1 MAKKDDN
8 LTDFGDGSDAAA
20 ALTPAQVEQTAG
32 AQGPSALAPSVER
45 VWIQLEDSA
54 EIAPTGQFFGCNGRS
69 YIIRPGEPV
78 HVPKEVVEVLQDA
91 VMSVPIQDENQ
102 NVIGW
107 RDRLRFPFRYV
118 SAPRIPVA
126 A

>member
-1 MAKKDDN
+1 MTEKDDN
-8 LTDFGDGSDAAA
+8 LTGFGDGSEVPA
-20 ALTPAQVEQTAG
+20 ALSPAEVEQTAG
-32 AQGPSALAPSVER
+32 AQGPAALAAGVER
-45 VWIQLEDSA
+45 VWIQLEDSV
-54 EIAPTGQFFGCNGRS
+54 EIAPTGQFVGCNGRS

-78 HVPKEVVEVLQDA
+78 HVPKEVVEVLQDS

-118 SAPRIPVA
+118 SAPRVPAVV
-126 A
+126 